1 MHVVQVEAD
10 IMTARDLCKRSL
22 MASGGVPIR
31 HGLGRCISIEGTLT
45 PGEQTPNIGPT
56 KRDSLIF
63 MAFLN
68 GLTFMVYKVPGEC
81 ACVSE

>member
-31 HGLGRCISIEGTLT
+31 HGLGRSISREETLV
-45 PGEQTPNIGPT
+45 PGERTPNTGPT
-56 KRDSLIF
+56 NRDNLIF
-63 MAFLN
+63 MAFFN
-68 GLTFMVYKVPGEC
+68 GLTFMVSKVPGEC